1 MDLFVFSSLSETQGM
16 VLVEAM
22 AAGKP
27 VIALDAS
34 GVREVV
40 ADGINGRLLAENTPI
55 RDFADAIEDFFK
67 TAELADQW
75 GRRALKT
82 ARNLSR
88 TVCARRLEKL
98 YRSVLAKRLARSEEQ
113 ISDELIPWDSVL
125 EGIKVEWKLLTEKT
139 TAAVNALRSR
149 ELSDTE

>member
-1 MDLFVFSSLSETQGM
+1 M
-16 VLVEAM
+16 VLLEAM

-27 VIALDAS
+27 VTALDAS

-40 ADGINGRLLAENTPI
+40 TDRINGRLLAENTPI

-75 GRRALKT
+75 GRRALET

-88 TVCARRLEKL
+88 TVCARCLEKL

-125 EGIKVEWKLLTEKT
+125 EGIKVEWELLTEKT
-139 TAAVNALRSR
+139 AAALSALRSR
-149 ELSDTE
+149 ELPKTN